1 MPISQTA
8 SQTPIQAPSQSPRMN
23 MRQRLR
29 PARGEFARKLASRTA
44 MLAAALLVCACKLP
58 VHTDASAPLP
68 DPFNPATTQLL
79 DNTHWQLVEWKRA
92 DGTMR
97 ALPGRNADAG
107 NTENPDARPI
117 TLDLSTESGQRRA
130 SGFSG
135 CNRYFGAYTLKN
147 GLLSFGQLGG
157 TRMACIGAGGDIE
170 GAYLE
175 ALSHIARSGVQMR
188 HPQSLFLV
196 LENGDRLT
204 FAEQGAEPGTGPAP
218 TPASDAKP
226 AQ

>member
-1 MPISQTA
+1 
-8 SQTPIQAPSQSPRMN
+8 
-23 MRQRLR
+23 
-29 PARGEFARKLASRTA
+29 

-92 DGTMR
+92 DGTLR
-97 ALPGRNADAG
+97 AVPGPKSDAG

-147 GLLSFGQLGG
+147 GLLSFSQLGG
-157 TRMACIGAGGDIE
+157 TRMACIGTGGDIE
-170 GAYLE
+170 GAWLE

-204 FAEQGAEPGTGPAP
+204 LAEQGAEPAP
-218 TPASDAKP
+218 TPGAASDAKP

>member
-1 MPISQTA
+1 MLD
-8 SQTPIQAPSQSPRMN
+8 SQSPCQ
-23 MRQRLR
+23 RQR
-29 PARGEFARKLASRTA
+29 PARDVFARPLASRAA

-92 DGTMR
+92 DGTRR
-97 ALPGRNADAG
+97 AVPGPNPGTGSA
-107 NTENPDARPI
+107 ENPDARPI
-117 TLDLSTESGQRRA
+117 TLDLSTETGQRRA

-135 CNRYFGAYTLKN
+135 CNRYFGAYALKN
-147 GLLSFGQLGG
+147 GLISFSQLGG

-170 GAYLE
+170 GAFLE

-204 FAEQGAEPGTGPAP
+204 FAEAGAAAGAATGA
-218 TPASDAKP
+218 TPSAASDAKP
-226 AQ
+226 AK

>member
-1 MPISQTA
+1 MPIRHTSSQTQ
-8 SQTPIQAPSQSPRMN
+8 SQTPSQSPRVN
-23 MRQRLR
+23 SRQRMR
-29 PARGEFARKLASRTA
+29 AAQGVFARKLASRTA

-79 DNTHWQLVEWKRA
+79 DNTHWQLTEWKRA
-92 DGTMR
+92 DGSLR
-97 ALPGRNADAG
+97 AVPGPNADAG
-107 NTENPDARPI
+107 NTENPDGRPI

-135 CNRYFGAYTLKN
+135 CNRYFGAYALKS
-147 GLLSFGQLGG
+147 GLLSFSQLGG
-157 TRMACIGAGGDIE
+157 TRMACIGAGGEIE

-188 HPQSLFLV
+188 PPRSLFLV

-204 FAEQGAEPGTGPAP
+204 FAEQGGEPKAGD
-218 TPASDAKP
+218 TPGAASDTKP

>member
-1 MPISQTA
+1 MPNSQTA
-8 SQTPIQAPSQSPRMN
+8 SRTPSQAPSQSPRVKM
-23 MRQRLR
+23 RLR
-29 PARGEFARKLASRTA
+29 PARGGLARKLTSRTA

-97 ALPGRNADAG
+97 ALPGRDADAG

-147 GLLSFGQLGG
+147 GLLSFSQLGG

-204 FAEQGAEPGTGPAP
+204 FGEQGAEPAP
-218 TPASDAKP
+218 TPASEAKP

>member
-1 MPISQTA
+1 MLD
-8 SQTPIQAPSQSPRMN
+8 SQSPCQ
-23 MRQRLR
+23 RQR
-29 PARGEFARKLASRTA
+29 PAHGVFARPLASRAA
-44 MLAAALLVCACKLP
+44 MLAAALLVWACKLP

-92 DGTMR
+92 DGTLR
-97 ALPGRNADAG
+97 AVPGANPETGTGSGSA
-107 NTENPDARPI
+107 ENPDARPL
-117 TLDLSTESGQRRA
+117 TLDLSTETGQRRA

-135 CNRYFGAYTLKN
+135 CNRYFGAYALKN
-147 GLLSFGQLGG
+147 GLISFSQLGG
-157 TRMACIGAGGDIE
+157 TRMACIGAGGEIE
-170 GAYLE
+170 GPFLE

-204 FAEQGAEPGTGPAP
+204 FAEAGAASGAATGA
-218 TPASDAKP
+218 TPSAASDANP
-226 AQ
+226 AK